1 MLTVERESDG
11 KRGMKAAVMLRVS
24 NPFLT
29 FAVSRYWERACRMK
43 DLKSFPVVGSS
54 NADAPGQSVS
64 HG

>member
-54 NADAPGQSVS
+54 TIDS
-64 HG
+64 